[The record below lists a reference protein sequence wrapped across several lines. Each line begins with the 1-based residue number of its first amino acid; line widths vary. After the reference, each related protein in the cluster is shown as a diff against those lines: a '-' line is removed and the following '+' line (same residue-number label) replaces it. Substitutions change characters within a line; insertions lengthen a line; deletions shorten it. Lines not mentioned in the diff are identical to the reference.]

1 MLVSFSSRGE
11 VWSSFFLAFLRR
23 LVRRFGFRIVRVVLV
38 SVRIF
43 DVVVV
48 EDEYTVYIVG

>member
-38 SVRIF
+38 SVWIF